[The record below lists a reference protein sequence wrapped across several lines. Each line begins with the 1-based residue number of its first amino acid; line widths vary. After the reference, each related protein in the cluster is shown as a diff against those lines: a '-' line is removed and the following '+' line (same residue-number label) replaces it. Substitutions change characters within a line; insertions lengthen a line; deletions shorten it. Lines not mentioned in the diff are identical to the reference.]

1 MVISLAVSVIGEV
14 EEGEGNSTY
23 YSPPGQ
29 CLYRW
34 EEYIIAIFCG
44 VELMS
49 KLENKTRKMFQ
60 KYFCADQAGLDLFVR
75 MGTVLREGR

>member
-1 MVISLAVSVIGEV
+1 MLVNNGQPWCKCWWLHQSVVISLAVSVIGEV

-44 VELMS
+44 IELMS
-49 KLENKTRKMFQ
+49 NWKM
-60 KYFCADQAGLDLFVR
+60 
-75 MGTVLREGR
+75 REAIN

>member
-1 MVISLAVSVIGEV
+1 MDSHGVIAVVISLAVSVIGEV

-34 EEYIIAIFCG
+34 KEYIITIF
-44 VELMS
+44 VELNWCQTG
-49 KLENKTRKMFQ
+49 K
-60 KYFCADQAGLDLFVR
+60 
-75 MGTVLREGR
+75 